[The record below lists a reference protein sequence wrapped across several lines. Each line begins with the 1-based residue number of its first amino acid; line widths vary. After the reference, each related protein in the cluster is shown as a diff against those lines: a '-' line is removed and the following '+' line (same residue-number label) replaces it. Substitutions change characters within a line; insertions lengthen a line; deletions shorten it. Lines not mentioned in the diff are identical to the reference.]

1 MKRLLSSVIC
11 VGILLSPLSTQN
23 VLANENESAIKSH
36 VVDSGGQ
43 YEKRGYIL
51 EVINEV
57 DDPAIDPIISE
68 FVELYFDVYP
78 KLVTKYAA
86 DPKTATQKVILKF
99 DPTYDGVAY
108 ADAGAGRIVVSSKW
122 ILDRPWDLGLFTH
135 ELTHIVQSY
144 PRYDD
149 QTWWITEG
157 IADYIRYE
165 YGPHHEGWKFREP
178 KETDNYN
185 SGYGETARFLLWIEQ
200 NKNNKV
206 VDILNKQMQQNTF
219 HIHDFEE
226 ITGQSV
232 EDLWAEYILNPYVK
246 TKYKIKTE

>member
-1 MKRLLSSVIC
+1 MKRLLSSVVC
-11 VGILLSPLSTQN
+11 AVILLSTLSTHS
-23 VLANENESAIKSH
+23 VLANESANKSH
-36 VVDSGGQ
+36 VVESGGQ

-57 DDPAIDPIISE
+57 DNPAINPIISD

-78 KLVTKYAA
+78 KLLTKYS
-86 DPKTATQKVILKF
+86 DPKTATKKVILKF

-108 ADAGAGRIVVSSKW
+108 ADDGMIVVSSKW
-122 ILDRPWDLGLFTH
+122 ILNHPWDLGLFTH
-135 ELTHIVQSY
+135 ELTHIVQAY
-144 PRYDD
+144 PRYDNE
-149 QTWWITEG
+149 TGWITEG
-157 IADYIRYE
+157 IADYVRYV
-165 YGPHHEGWKFREP
+165 YGPHHEDWKFREP

-206 VDILNKQMQQNTF
+206 VEILNKQMQQNTY
-219 HIHDFEE
+219 HINVFKE

-232 EDLWAEYILNPYVK
+232 EDLWAEYIKNPYVK
-246 TKYKIKTE
+246 IKYKIKSE

>member
-1 MKRLLSSVIC
+1 MKKLLSSVVC
-11 VGILLSPLSTQN
+11 AVILLSTLSTHH
-23 VLANENESAIKSH
+23 VLANDSAIKSH
-36 VVDSGGQ
+36 VVESGGQ

-51 EVINEV
+51 KVINEV
-57 DDPAIDPIISE
+57 DNPAINPIISD

-78 KLVTKYAA
+78 KLLTKYAA
-86 DPKTATQKVILKF
+86 DPKTATKKVILKF

-108 ADAGAGRIVVSSKW
+108 ADDGMIVVSSKW
-122 ILDRPWDLGLFTH
+122 ILNHPWDLGLLTH

-149 QTWWITEG
+149 ETWWITEG
-157 IADYIRYE
+157 IADYVRYV
-165 YGPHHEGWKFREP
+165 YGPHQEDWKFTEP
-178 KETDNYN
+178 KKTDNYN
-185 SGYGETARFLLWIEQ
+185 GGYGVTARFLLWIEQ

-219 HIHDFEE
+219 NINDFKD

-232 EDLWAEYILNPYVK
+232 EDLWAEYMNNPYVK
-246 TKYKIKTE
+246 IKYKIKPE

>member
-1 MKRLLSSVIC
+1 MKKLLSSVVC
-11 VGILLSPLSTQN
+11 AVILLSTLSTHN
-23 VLANENESAIKSH
+23 VLANESANKSH
-36 VVDSGGQ
+36 VVESEGQ

-57 DDPAIDPIISE
+57 DNPAINPIISD

-78 KLVTKYAA
+78 KLLTKYS
-86 DPKTATQKVILKF
+86 DPKTATKKVILKF

-108 ADAGAGRIVVSSKW
+108 ADDGMIVVSSKW
-122 ILDRPWDLGLFTH
+122 ILNHPWDLGLFTH

-144 PRYDD
+144 PRYDNE
-149 QTWWITEG
+149 TGWITEG
-157 IADYIRYE
+157 IADYVRYV
-165 YGPHHEGWKFREP
+165 YGPHHEDWKFREP

-206 VDILNKQMQQNTF
+206 VEILNKQMQQNTF
-219 HIHDFEE
+219 HINVFKE

-232 EDLWAEYILNPYVK
+232 EDLWAEYINNPYVK
-246 TKYKIKTE
+246 TKYKIKSE